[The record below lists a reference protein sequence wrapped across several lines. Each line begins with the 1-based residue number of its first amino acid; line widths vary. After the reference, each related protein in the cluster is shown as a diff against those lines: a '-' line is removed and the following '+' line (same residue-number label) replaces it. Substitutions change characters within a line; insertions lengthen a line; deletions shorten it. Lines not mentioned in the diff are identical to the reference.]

1 MAAVV
6 LFLAVTGCRR
16 ITGPGADAPV
26 AGSPSPG
33 TGTAGKQLIEFGWDE
48 PDTRFM
54 RDHIAQLQASPFDG
68 CVFHVGG
75 RDARGHHG
83 EFTWNAWGGRRFAPA
98 EVESAR
104 QDLVA
109 TDFGRFRSNFLRVNV
124 TPGDLD
130 WFADHSAVMA
140 NLELAARLARDGG
153 CPGILLDTEP
163 YMGALWDYRAQV
175 RYWPHT
181 WDELAA
187 QVRMR
192 GQEAIRALERGYP
205 GLTIMFTY
213 AWSMPLE
220 ETAGGR
226 RRLADVK
233 YGLLAPFLDGML
245 SAASDGV
252 VFVDGHEQSYP
263 YREPG
268 RFAAKADS
276 MRRGVQRITGE
287 PERYARQLSV
297 GFGIWLDY
305 DWRHRGWYPDDPQRN
320 YFTPE
325 AFGVAVRAALS
336 HADRYV
342 WIYSETPRWWTAE
355 GGTRALPAA
364 YDSVL
369 RAVRPLDPAPSS
381 PVSRGRGTID

>member
-6 LFLAVTGCRR
+6 LLLAVTGCRR
-16 ITGPGADAPV
+16 ITGPGGDGLV
-26 AGSPSPG
+26 ASSPSPG
-33 TGTAGKQLIEFGWDE
+33 TGTAGKLLIEMGWDQ

-75 RDARGHHG
+75 LSPHGHRGD
-83 EFTWNAWGGRRFAPA
+83 FTWGTWGRRRFTEA

-104 QDLVA
+104 QDLLA

-130 WFADHSAVMA
+130 WFEDHSAVMA

-163 YMGALWDYRAQV
+163 YMSALWDYREQV

-181 WDELAA
+181 WDEMAA
-187 QVRMR
+187 QVHTR

-205 GLTIMFTY
+205 GLTIFMTY

-220 ETAGGR
+220 QSVGYR
-226 RRLADVK
+226 RKLADTQ
-233 YGLLAPFLDGML
+233 YGLLVPFLNGML
-245 SAASDGV
+245 EAASDGV

-263 YREPG
+263 YRERQ

-276 MRRGVQRITGE
+276 MRHAVRRLTQH
-287 PERYARQLSV
+287 PDKYARQLSV

-305 DWRHRGWYPDDPQRN
+305 DSHNRGWDPDDPARN

-325 AFGVAVRAALS
+325 AFGVSVRAALD

-342 WIYSETPRWWTAE
+342 WIYTQQPRWWTPE
-355 GGTRALPAA
+355 GGPRALPAA

-369 RAVRPLDPAPSS
+369 RAVRPSS
-381 PVSRGRGTID
+381 PAGSSRVSLGRGTTD